1 MRYLERDKEEILDC
15 LNYIVDENIIHDSSG
30 YFNNM
35 LKKTIDF
42 IENYTVTNPI
52 KYYKEYYEQ
61 RRTLNKIKEILKE
74 DKR

>member
-15 LNYIVDENIIHDSSG
+15 L
-30 YFNNM
+30 
-35 LKKTIDF
+35 DF